1 MSSPHLVIHNK
12 TYCSLKYLAFKFM
25 LWPAFF
31 FIMEDRLATK
41 EQATIIN
48 KCNALKLKRTSNLYL
63 VSSWRVFKR
72 MHIKHKWG
80 SLAKDHGNTHLI
92 KSLKPTLDCLQP
104 ILLIYKSGRLMWSL
118 VGKNNP
124 RKTLYLKYC
133 QTKWE
138 ILLDLLKLVKKAIGK

>member
-1 MSSPHLVIHNK
+1 
-12 TYCSLKYLAFKFM
+12 
-25 LWPAFF
+25 
-31 FIMEDRLATK
+31 MEDRLAIK

-124 RKTLYLKYC
+124 SKTLYLKYC
-133 QTKWE
+133 QTKRE
-138 ILLDLLKLVKKAIGK
+138 IYWIYW

>member
-1 MSSPHLVIHNK
+1 MSSLHLVIHNK
-12 TYCSLKYLAFKFM
+12 TYLLSQVFSIKVHVVTGY
-25 LWPAFF
+25 F
-31 FIMEDRLATK
+31 FIMEDRLAIK
-41 EQATIIN
+41 EQATIID
-48 KCNALKLKRTSNLYL
+48 KCNALKLKRTSNIYL

-124 RKTLYLKYC
+124 SKTLYLKYY
-133 QTKWE
+133 QTKR
-138 ILLDLLKLVKKAIGK
+138 DLMELPRPVKKV

>member
-1 MSSPHLVIHNK
+1 M
-12 TYCSLKYLAFKFM
+12 TGY
-25 LWPAFF
+25 F
-31 FIMEDRLATK
+31 FIMEDRLAIK

-48 KCNALKLKRTSNLYL
+48 KCNALKLKQTSNLYL

-92 KSLKPTLDCLQP
+92 KSLKPILDCLQP

-118 VGKNNP
+118 VGKTILAKHYTWNIIKLRERSNGI
-124 RKTLYLKYC
+124 TETC
-133 QTKWE
+133 QNGHWRIMLEREKDETH
-138 ILLDLLKLVKKAIGK
+138 IFR